1 MHFVLHALQFLKK
14 REYNNSFTPQ
24 QGIRSVLKTQIKEE
38 EKTIVQAKD
47 ECEKVRRREDNIA
60 FQRTFFEQTSAS
72 QGVSLF
78 TN

>member
-1 MHFVLHALQFLKK
+1 MPSAQDPPKK
-14 REYNNSFTPQ
+14 E
-24 QGIRSVLKTQIKEE
+24 K
-38 EKTIVQAKD
+38 EKTTVQAKK

-72 QGVSLF
+72 QDVSLF